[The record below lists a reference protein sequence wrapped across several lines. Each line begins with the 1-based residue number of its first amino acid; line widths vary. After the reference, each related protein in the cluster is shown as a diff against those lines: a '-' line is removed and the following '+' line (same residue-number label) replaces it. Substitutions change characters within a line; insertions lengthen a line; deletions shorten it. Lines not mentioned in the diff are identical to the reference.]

1 MYKISVPISIES
13 ISDAHIE
20 EDLQK
25 YTDYFRKG
33 EVERIFIAIMAMAYE
48 ERAKEYLESEKLKYV
63 VEYFKAEKFE
73 VGIWFNGFGHGGA
86 LMHDTDPNAKKGT
99 YQKLTGVM
107 GDTVEHGYCPLD
119 KDFENSYLEHIK
131 RIAKLSPDIIM
142 IDDDFRLNM
151 RGNYFACFCP
161 EHLKRY
167 YELVGEEIPRDKIEQ
182 FIFCGG
188 RNKYRDAYLELA
200 RKTLVDLASNI
211 RKAIDE
217 VDPHIRAGVCL
228 VPCVWDFE
236 GTDAIELAKVFA
248 GETKPF
254 TRNFGAPYH
263 DKYCVIDAI
272 EVERMQFNWIKQSG
286 EDIEVFS
293 EGDVYPRPRYNVP
306 SKSLELFDIAIL
318 CDGQG
323 DGILKYMFPYEMN
336 VSYETGYI
344 DRHLSGMETKKQI
357 KALFDGK
364 ESCGVRVYGA
374 MHKIRDFVMPDTLEY
389 RIVDKLQVIY
399 KTYTSAILSRNGIP
413 TCYTDSEYPVMVC
426 GESARHISLYELSHG
441 AILDSAAARILTER
455 GVDVGLCDVQLY
467 YGARGELYLEA
478 NEVIADVSGC
488 RLAKLKCNENAV
500 VHSRILSDNLPGMYT
515 YENNDGVRFFVIACD
530 IQFSSENSN
539 YFVNY
544 YRQKAVADC
553 IQWVAGKRLPA
564 LCLKEPNLYVM
575 TAKGDNKMSV
585 LMMNVF
591 MDDIEKVTFTLD
603 KEYSAVRFV
612 NCSGRLDKDKIYID
626 FIGAYGFAAFEVS

>member
-1 MYKISVPISIES
+1 
-13 ISDAHIE
+13 
-20 EDLQK
+20 
-25 YTDYFRKG
+25 
-33 EVERIFIAIMAMAYE
+33 
-48 ERAKEYLESEKLKYV
+48 
-63 VEYFKAEKFE
+63 
-73 VGIWFNGFGHGGA
+73 
-86 LMHDTDPNAKKGT
+86 
-99 YQKLTGVM
+99 
-107 GDTVEHGYCPLD
+107 
-119 KDFENSYLEHIK
+119 
-131 RIAKLSPDIIM
+131 
-142 IDDDFRLNM
+142 
-151 RGNYFACFCP
+151 
-161 EHLKRY
+161 
-167 YELVGEEIPRDKIEQ
+167 
-182 FIFCGG
+182 
-188 RNKYRDAYLELA
+188 
-200 RKTLVDLASNI
+200 
-211 RKAIDE
+211 
-217 VDPHIRAGVCL
+217 
-228 VPCVWDFE
+228 
-236 GTDAIELAKVFA
+236 
-248 GETKPF
+248 
-254 TRNFGAPYH
+254 
-263 DKYCVIDAI
+263 
-272 EVERMQFNWIKQSG
+272 
-286 EDIEVFS
+286 
-293 EGDVYPRPRYNVP
+293 
-306 SKSLELFDIAIL
+306 
-318 CDGQG
+318 
-323 DGILKYMFPYEMN
+323 MFPYEMN

-500 VHSRILSDNLPGMYT
+500 VHSRILPDNLPGMYT